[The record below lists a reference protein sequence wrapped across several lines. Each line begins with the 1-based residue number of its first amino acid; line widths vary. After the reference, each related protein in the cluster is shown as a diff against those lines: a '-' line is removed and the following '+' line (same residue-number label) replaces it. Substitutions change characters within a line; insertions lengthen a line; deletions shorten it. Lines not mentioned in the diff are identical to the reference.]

1 MKSFSGASR
10 RGVYFRIPKERI
22 IVFPQA
28 KFLLRKAVAAVEAV
42 SGLTD
47 RKDIRAN
54 E

>member
-10 RGVYFRIPKERI
+10 RGVYFRISKERI

-28 KFLLRKAVAAVEAV
+28 KFLLRKAVEAV
-42 SGLTD
+42 SGLTE
-47 RKDIRAN
+47 RRDIKAN